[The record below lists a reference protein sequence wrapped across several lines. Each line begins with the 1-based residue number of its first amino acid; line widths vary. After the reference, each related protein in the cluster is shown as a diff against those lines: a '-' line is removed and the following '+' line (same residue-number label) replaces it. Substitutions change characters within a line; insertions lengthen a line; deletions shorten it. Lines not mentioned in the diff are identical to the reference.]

1 MSAEYQRPV
10 ARVSSLI
17 ERTRLLHTDA
27 NRGIRG
33 RIRSGSIFGDLIRVS
48 PVESGTSMCA
58 DSHVIETADTS
69 PEPAFTLDASGVLDY
84 LSTVLWTNAMR
95 EGLANGKR

>member
-1 MSAEYQRPV
+1 
-10 ARVSSLI
+10 
-17 ERTRLLHTDA
+17 
-27 NRGIRG
+27 
-33 RIRSGSIFGDLIRVS
+33 
-48 PVESGTSMCA
+48 MCA